1 MSDLTSKYRLDRHAV
16 RTHFERAAKTYDDAA
31 ILQTEVARRLSE
43 RLDIIKLAP
52 ARVLDLGAGTGIS
65 TLDLLA
71 RYPRAQVY
79 SLDLA
84 LNMLCRKSRSGRWRR
99 RPKLVVG
106 DAAVLPFAD
115 ATFDLVFSNLMLQWC
130 QPPDSALG
138 EIGRILSPDG
148 VVMFA
153 TLGPDTLHELRDS
166 WAQVNAR
173 QHVGMFMDMHDIG
186 DAMLRAG
193 LKDPVVD
200 VETITMTYQTVDTLL
215 RDLKALGATNASVD
229 RGAGL
234 GGRKAMTDMMR
245 AYEAY
250 RGNDG
255 LLPASYE
262 VIYGHAWGRKMPNSQ
277 SLKGKDEVYVPL
289 SVLKDQYKQ

>member
-1 MSDLTSKYRLDRHAV
+1 MSDPVSKYKLDRHAV
-16 RTHFERAAKTYDDAA
+16 RAHFERAARTYDDAA
-31 ILQTEVARRLSE
+31 ILQAEVAHRLSE
-43 RLDIIKLAP
+43 RLGVVKLSP
-52 ARVLDLGAGTGIS
+52 AKVLDLGAGTGIS
-65 TLDLLA
+65 TVDLLA
-71 RYPRAQVY
+71 RYPRSQIV

-84 LNMLCRKSRSGRWRR
+84 LNMLRKTARLGRWNR

-106 DAAVLPFAD
+106 DAEVLPFSD

-130 QPPDSALG
+130 QPPDNALN
-138 EIGRILSPDG
+138 EIGRILNPDG

-166 WAQVNAR
+166 WAQVNTR
-173 QHVGMFMDMHDIG
+173 QHVGMFMDMHDVG

-215 RDLKALGATNASVD
+215 KDLKALGATNALVG
-229 RGAGL
+229 RGTGL
-234 GGRKAMTDMMR
+234 GGRKAMADMMR
-245 AYEAY
+245 AYETY

-255 LLPASYE
+255 FLPASYE
-262 VIYGHAWGRKMPNSQ
+262 VIYGHAWGRKTLNSQ
-277 SLKGKDEVYVPL
+277 SLKAKGEVHVPL
-289 SVLKDQYKQ
+289 STLRRQNK